1 MSEAASVETTAA
13 TTAPEAA
20 SAAAPPSPIARRVE
34 ALRKLAGSDPG
45 GQPGLLAFLDVL
57 AGTQLAA
64 DAGGKRYASQRE
76 KIESFIDAEFGEE
89 MLDLVN
95 RAVAELA

>member
-1 MSEAASVETTAA
+1 MELSEDSKYRLAYLTLRLTFD
-13 TTAPEAA
+13 
-20 SAAAPPSPIARRVE
+20 
-34 ALRKLAGSDPG
+34 RKLTAGDAGARPG
-45 GQPGLLAFLDVL
+45 MLGFLDLL

-64 DAGGKRYASQRE
+64 DASGKRYASQRD

-89 MLDLVN
+89 ILDLVN

>member
-1 MSEAASVETTAA
+1 MELSEDSKYRLAYLTLRLAFD
-13 TTAPEAA
+13 
-20 SAAAPPSPIARRVE
+20 
-34 ALRKLAGSDPG
+34 RKLAGSDPG